1 MNNIGTQTITTD
13 RMILR
18 KFELSDASDVLK
30 NWASKPEIQHMYSEP
45 VYNTVEAVTE
55 LLKKYT
61 SNYGNNN
68 YYRWAIADKE
78 SNICIGQIAFY
89 YVDTNNHFAEIEYC
103 IASEYQNKGLMTEAV
118 KALINFG
125 FEKIGLHRIQI
136 SAKEMNAPSKRVIE
150 KCGFVYEGTFRDYF
164 FMDGQYVDRL
174 YYSIIK

>member
-1 MNNIGTQTITTD
+1 
-13 RMILR
+13 
-18 KFELSDASDVLK
+18 
-30 NWASKPEIQHMYSEP
+30 
-45 VYNTVEAVTE
+45 
-55 LLKKYT
+55 
-61 SNYGNNN
+61 
-68 YYRWAIADKE
+68 
-78 SNICIGQIAFY
+78 
-89 YVDTNNHFAEIEYC
+89 
-103 IASEYQNKGLMTEAV
+103 MTEAV